1 MQLILCRFTICGSS
15 RHQGVSWCYLCHSLL
30 LLLGML
36 WGYFQVFLCFCDQH
50 VPCCKI
56 SKTTG
61 QSSLQFVVQVNYSC
75 SLEAVNWHCTLLE
88 RCHYCHVHGVGST
101 TARVSN
107 MTESAQ
113 PHTSVLV
120 LGGLYSSTSTRL
132 ISLYPCTLCGVGN
145 TTARVSSMTESAQ
158 PHISTSAWRS
168 LFLYVHYTDPIHL
181 YFSY

>member
-1 MQLILCRFTICGSS
+1 MHINGPAHSFHARVSSKCPLPAALPPSFTFFTFTCNSYSVGLQSV
-15 RHQGVSWCYLCHSLL
+15 GLPVTKVLVDAAYSLL

-61 QSSLQFVVQVNYSC
+61 QSSLQFVVRANYSC

-101 TARVSN
+101 TASVSN
-107 MTESAQ
+107 
-113 PHTSVLV
+113 
-120 LGGLYSSTSTRL
+120 
-132 ISLYPCTLCGVGN
+132 
-145 TTARVSSMTESAQ
+145 MTESAQ

-168 LFLYVHYTDPIHL
+168 LFLYIHYTDPIHHYL
-181 YFSY
+181 SY

>member
-1 MQLILCRFTICGSS
+1 MPINGPAHSFHAPVSSKCPLPAALPPSFTFFTFTCNSYSVGLRSV
-15 RHQGVSWCYLCHSLL
+15 GLPVTKVLVDAAYSLL

-36 WGYFQVFLCFCDQH
+36 WGYLQVFLCFCDQH

-61 QSSLQFVVQVNYSC
+61 QSSLQFVVRVNYSC

-88 RCHYCHVHGVGST
+88 RCHYCHVHGVGK
-101 TARVSN
+101 
-107 MTESAQ
+107 
-113 PHTSVLV
+113 
-120 LGGLYSSTSTRL
+120 
-132 ISLYPCTLCGVGN
+132 